1 MKLDTY
7 LRSIVNKK
15 ILRYLNLCKC
25 EKCGSTNNLE
35 IHHKDLY
42 FFEMVDKTLNELGI
56 PYYQDIKLYTDSE
69 LENISTYLL
78 GLHMKNE
85 YSILCSNCHT
95 LHHRE
100 NVKRR
105 NNKIDKIN
113 IDSVLNFLH
122 KLEGK
127 FIYLEDRIILNKLL
141 NTRYA
146 GIRSLNSMIDNVFG
160 EEYPFRLYSK
170 DKYGKSYHDRRRR
183 LEDGNL
189 NPNRDKT
196 YWMLREI
203 ET

>member
-15 ILRYLNLCKC
+15 MLKYLNLCKC

-42 FFEMVDKTLNELGI
+42 FFEMVDKALNKLRI
-56 PYYQDIKLYTDSE
+56 PYYQDTKSYSDSE

-85 YSILCSNCHT
+85 YSILCSDCHT
-95 LHHRE
+95 LHHKE

-105 NNKIDKIN
+105 HKKIDNIN
-113 IDSVLNFLH
+113 IASVLNFLH

-127 FIYLEDRIILNKLL
+127 FIYSEDRIILSKLL
-141 NTRYA
+141 NTRYV
-146 GIRSLNSMIDNVFG
+146 GIRSLNLMIDNVLG
-160 EEYPFRLYSK
+160 EEYQFRLYNK
-170 DKYGKSYHDRRRR
+170 DKYGKNYYDKRRQ
-183 LEDGNL
+183 LEDGRL

-196 YWMLREI
+196 YWILR
-203 ET
+203 